1 MSGRP
6 LTINI
11 PVQPWHLLR
20 ASHCGNTTR
29 WSSQSRPHPNDQLR
43 ILSFTA
49 MYDPRA
55 VDRSRAHVAPVD
67 VHCICSCWF
76 QSYVRLSSG
85 RPLKTWA
92 FTPAT
97 TFTGRRSPGVRGR
110 PNAAHRECPE
120 VRSHCW
126 FRSGRPLK
134 HTLCCDVQL
143 YPPCYWCTR
152 PCSPLETSPSDVRAQ
167 SP

>member
-1 MSGRP
+1 
-6 LTINI
+6 
-11 PVQPWHLLR
+11 
-20 ASHCGNTTR
+20 
-29 WSSQSRPHPNDQLR
+29 
-43 ILSFTA
+43 
-49 MYDPRA
+49 MYGSRA

-85 RPLKTWA
+85 RPLETWA
-92 FTPAT
+92 YTPAT
-97 TFTGRRSPGVRGR
+97 TFTARPSPVVRGR

-143 YPPCYWCTR
+143 YPPCYWCTTLCA
-152 PCSPLETSPSDVRAQ
+152 PVETSPSDVRSQ
-167 SP
+167 SPGVCGRDWFCRAKITLRYRFLVRSHINSRYSMIRATELGMVHAHSVDG